1 MKLIY
6 FCNLFILCS
15 SAFIIQP
22 SNSLKSN
29 LNICRC
35 YSLPP
40 NHFYKKNTINNFLKK
55 NDNDIDDIDNID
67 IDNDKNIKLMHITI
81 FLLIAL
87 KILINSLTVV

>member
-40 NHFYKKNTINNFLKK
+40 NHFYKKNTINNFSLK
-55 NDNDIDDIDNID
+55 NDNDIDDIDK
-67 IDNDKNIKLMHITI
+67 NDKNIKLMHITI